1 MAGIE
6 DLAPELLEK
15 YARFGRMVLEA
26 KDPEIVNAGKRLAR
40 KVQPDLRLPELD
52 LEDKIEAERKKREEW
67 EEKQEQRDRE
77 ERVARRRD
85 QEAQRSREAGFTP
98 EEIEKIVVD
107 EHCSFATALKLAA
120 AQRDAGVP
128 GAADVFAGGRSHIAP
143 DLRPDSEWRKLS
155 AADQRR
161 KGLSIAHEMM
171 DEALRRQRGQRTG
184 G

>member
-6 DLAPELLEK
+6 DLTPEQLRHLRYGEL
-15 YARFGRMVLEA
+15 VLEA
-26 KDPEIVNAGKRLAR
+26 KDPKIVNAAKRLAR
-40 KVQPDLRLPELD
+40 QVQPDLRLPELD
-52 LEDKIEAERKKREEW
+52 LEDQIEQERKKREEW
-67 EEKQEQRDRE
+67 EAKQEERARE
-77 ERVARRRD
+77 DRVARRRAE
-85 QEAQRSREAGFTP
+85 EAQRSREAGFTP

-128 GAADVFAGGRSHIAP
+128 GAADVFAGGRSNITP
-143 DLRPDSEWRKLS
+143 DLRPDSDWRKLS
-155 AADQRR
+155 PADQRR